1 MTRDAI
7 VDNWSLQHIS
17 DLLANGIS
25 GSAVSVVNVSG
36 NDHKYID
43 ILEGAIQTEALFD
56 LLTEIVLRDE
66 IIIDSAF
73 TDTWDLDNDSF
84 DPLTR
89 SGLLRKVP
97 FLDNEEQ
104 FADFR
109 EFIVDRLCVTDSLR
123 KAHADNVDCWSLS
136 KETPDPY
143 LASVLWGGAGMVAR
157 SWTFESPYCPHP
169 LRRRLFESAKLFF
182 GE

>member
-73 TDTWDLDNDSF
+73 TDTWDLDK
-84 DPLTR
+84 
-89 SGLLRKVP
+89 G
-97 FLDNEEQ
+97 FLAQTAEN
-104 FADFR
+104 
-109 EFIVDRLCVTDSLR
+109 L
-123 KAHADNVDCWSLS
+123 H
-136 KETPDPY
+136 
-143 LASVLWGGAGMVAR
+143 
-157 SWTFESPYCPHP
+157 
-169 LRRRLFESAKLFF
+169 
-182 GE
+182 